1 LNSFTR
7 PSKAQMAMA
16 ILVALGTPRATGILK
31 FFKDHEKRTLM
42 KAAKSLPPITQT
54 ELERLVKEL
63 ESDFTTG
70 AGILDSSELMD
81 GILTASI
88 TPEEMAALNAP
99 SEAIASEPAAKTIWE
114 LLDNEED
121 AALAAYVQ
129 RENHQAGAYLLT
141 QLPGNKSANI
151 IAALDRTAR
160 SSVIT
165 RMMSMGTASAP
176 AIRIMEQRLALAF
189 EKNDKGFAQAGN
201 SRVANILN
209 QLDRPIAEEVLVD
222 MQSAVEPARVSA
234 VKSLLFRFEDVAQL
248 ADADRMAVFDQ
259 IQPPVLTLALRNA
272 EPALIEIVLAA
283 IGARSRRM
291 IENDLKTAVNV
302 KPADITE
309 ARRQIVAAVL
319 RLSAEGRVALPAQ
332 DLAA

>member
-1 LNSFTR
+1 
-7 PSKAQMAMA
+7 MA

-31 FFKDHEKRTLM
+31 YFKDVEKRTLM
-42 KAAKSLPPITQT
+42 NAAKSLAPITQP

-70 AGILDSSELMD
+70 AGILDSSELMGD
-81 GILTASI
+81 ILTASI

-99 SEAIASEPAAKTIWE
+99 KEEAPVDTPAKTIWE
-114 LLDNEED
+114 LLESEED
-121 AALAAYVQ
+121 AELAAFIQ

-141 QLPGNKSANI
+141 RLSGPKSANV
-151 IAALDRTAR
+151 IAALDRAAR

-165 RMMSMGTASAP
+165 RMMSMGTPNP
-176 AIRIMEQRLALAF
+176 AVIRIMEEALGSAF
-189 EKNDKGFAQAGN
+189 QKGDKGLAQEGN

-209 QLDRPIAEEVLVD
+209 QLDRPVADEVLVD
-222 MQSAVEPARVSA
+222 MQSALEPGRVSA
-234 VKSLLFRFEDVAQL
+234 VKSMLFRFEDVTQL

-259 IQPPVLTLALRNA
+259 IQPPVLTLALRGA
-272 EPALIEIVLAA
+272 EPPLVELVLAA

-291 IENDLKTAVNV
+291 IENDLKAASNA
-302 KPADITE
+302 KPSDITD

-319 RLSAEGRVALPAQ
+319 RLSTEGRITLPQQ
-332 DLAA
+332 DIAA

>member
-1 LNSFTR
+1 LTSFAR
-7 PSKAQMAMA
+7 ASKAQKAMSV
-16 ILVALGTPRATGILK
+16 LVALGKPRATGILK
-31 FFKDHEKRTLM
+31 YFKDDEKRILLN
-42 KAAKSLPPITQT
+42 ASESLPPITQP
-54 ELERLVKEL
+54 ELDRLVKEL

-70 AGILDSSELMD
+70 AGILDSSELMGD
-81 GILTASI
+81 ILTSSI

-99 SEAIASEPAAKTIWE
+99 ADIQIEDSAEKTVWE
-114 LLDNEED
+114 LLESEED
-121 AALAAYVQ
+121 AELAAYIM

-141 QLPGNKSANI
+141 QLPGPKSANV

-165 RMMSMGTASAP
+165 RMMSIGAISAP
-176 AIRIMEQRLALAF
+176 AIRLMEENLRSAF
-189 EKNDKGFAQAGN
+189 TKGDKGAAQAGN
-201 SRVANILN
+201 SRIANILN
-209 QLDRPIAEEVLVD
+209 QLDRPMADEVLVD
-222 MQSAVEPARVSA
+222 MQSALDPGRVSA
-234 VKSLLFRFEDVAQL
+234 VKSMLFRFEDVTQL

-272 EPALIEIVLAA
+272 EPALVDLVLAA

-291 IENDLKTAVNV
+291 IENDLKTATNA
-302 KPADITE
+302 KAADITD

-319 RLSAEGRVALPAQ
+319 RLSGEGRVTLPSQ